1 MALLRY
7 SSSVRLSVSFFWLE
21 IFAIRL
27 IPTFSKTKGT
37 DISQLTDKMIEEIEW
52 K

>member
-1 MALLRY
+1 LIAYR
-7 SSSVRLSVSFFWLE
+7 SIWLE